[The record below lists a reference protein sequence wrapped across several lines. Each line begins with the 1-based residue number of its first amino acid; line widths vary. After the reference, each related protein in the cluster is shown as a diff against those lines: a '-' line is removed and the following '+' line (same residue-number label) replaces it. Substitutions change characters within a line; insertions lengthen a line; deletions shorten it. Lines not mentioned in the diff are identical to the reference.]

1 MRSRNPHGIL
11 GPITLVSVSNQLVL
25 PCVATLRPDF
35 CLIDGNALR
44 RAEDVVANATFVA
57 RAVANDRE
65 LRDGHGITWQS
76 PSCYGRPCRLR
87 IGVRLL
93 GDDVCKGFALPT
105 ISWTNG

>member
-1 MRSRNPHGIL
+1 MWSRNPHGIL
-11 GPITLVSVSNQLVL
+11 GSITLVSVTDQFVL

-35 CLIDGNALR
+35 CLIDALR
-44 RAEDVVANATFVA
+44 RAQDVVANAAFVA

-65 LRDGHGITWQS
+65 LRDGHGISWQS
-76 PSCYGRPCRLR
+76 PNCYGRPCWLR

-105 ISWTNG
+105 ISWANG